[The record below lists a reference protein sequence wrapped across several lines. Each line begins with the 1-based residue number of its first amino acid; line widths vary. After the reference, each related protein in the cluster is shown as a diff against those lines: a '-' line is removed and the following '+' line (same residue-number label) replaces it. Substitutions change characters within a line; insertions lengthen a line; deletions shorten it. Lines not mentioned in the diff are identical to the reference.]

1 MRPHRT
7 KAGMMTQVRREFGL
21 GSYPTVGMAEA
32 RTAAMDLIAK
42 ISQGIDPKQQR
53 KTAALAAIA
62 EMANQRT
69 FAECEKDALDAK
81 AAGYKNQGKS
91 IKGWRTRMDLYAIP
105 VIGNRNIAELTEEDI
120 AGVLKP
126 IWRTKHPTAKKLLHD
141 IAGVFRY
148 AKVRKLF
155 RGDNPA
161 QSETLELLLGKPT
174 HSKKHFP
181 SLPYQRMAEFMVT
194 LRSLELEAAH
204 ALEFLILT
212 AARSD
217 EVRSAPWSEF
227 DLKKKLWTIPA
238 ARMKRPRDHCVP
250 LSDDAIA
257 VLRRQQAKGGKYPF
271 ANKSGK
277 PLSDMALS
285 SLVKRMHE
293 TSLGNEGAGFMDPIY
308 NKIAVPHGFRS
319 SFKDWARN
327 LTQYADEVSELA
339 LAHVNSDST
348 RAAYARDA
356 LLDPRRQLM
365 QDWAEFCK

>member
-141 IAGVFRY
+141 IA
-148 AKVRKLF
+148 
-155 RGDNPA
+155 
-161 QSETLELLLGKPT
+161 
-174 HSKKHFP
+174 
-181 SLPYQRMAEFMVT
+181 
-194 LRSLELEAAH
+194 
-204 ALEFLILT
+204 
-212 AARSD
+212 
-217 EVRSAPWSEF
+217 
-227 DLKKKLWTIPA
+227 
-238 ARMKRPRDHCVP
+238 
-250 LSDDAIA
+250 
-257 VLRRQQAKGGKYPF
+257 
-271 ANKSGK
+271 
-277 PLSDMALS
+277 
-285 SLVKRMHE
+285 
-293 TSLGNEGAGFMDPIY
+293 
-308 NKIAVPHGFRS
+308 
-319 SFKDWARN
+319 DWGR
-327 LTQYADEVSELA
+327 L
-339 LAHVNSDST
+339 
-348 RAAYARDA
+348 
-356 LLDPRRQLM
+356 
-365 QDWAEFCK
+365 